1 MSLLKKI
8 TLHSSESLMSS
19 GSLALVFAPNL
30 LSCNVCGVNAHY
42 SKKADHTSSLKVKN
56 ISSKYL

>member
-1 MSLLKKI
+1 MLLLKKI

-19 GSLALVFAPNL
+19 RSLALVFAPNL
-30 LSCNVCGVNAHY
+30 LSCNVCGVSAHN
-42 SKKADHTSSLKVKN
+42 SKKADNTSLKVKN